1 MSALVADS
9 RGAYGHSTRTERF
22 GPDEHQGRPGWQRR
36 SERFLESFDSHSDGQ
51 LTLAEVDQV
60 RRDRL
65 AQFDTDKDGKLTVQ
79 EYQEYQALWLGLVLE
94 VIVQRS
100 REMIT
105 MAVFARQQAERDL
118 EQGRRAT
125 AIRAMKMLCRAGRHV
140 RGQHIAH
147 IKQVSVSA
155 QGTRKNT

>member
-1 MSALVADS
+1 MKTHIKVIIAASLATLVDGMTLAGTS
-9 RGAYGHSTRTERF
+9 VGTRRGPAGRGGEYGHSTRPDRF
-22 GPDEHQGRPGWQRR
+22 GSDEHQGRYGWQRR

-79 EYQEYQALWLGLVLE
+79 EYQALWLGLVLE

-118 EQGRRAT
+118 EQGRRA
-125 AIRAMKMLCRAGRHV
+125 R
-140 RGQHIAH
+140 QPYE
-147 IKQVSVSA
+147 Q
-155 QGTRKNT
+155 